1 MSRIGKQ
8 PIDIPAGVSVNIEAD
23 QVTVKGSKGSMV
35 SPLFPTISV
44 DQEGAVLRVSCTDV
58 KTKKNNA
65 LFGLARSLIANNMI
79 GVSQGFN
86 KVLEL
91 RGVGYRAQL
100 QGRKLVLA
108 LGFSHPV
115 EYVLPEGIDANVEQ
129 TKITISGYDKQKVG
143 QVAAEVRAF
152 RPPEPYKG
160 KGVRYMDERVVMKEG
175 KRA

>member
-8 PIDIPAGVSVNIEAD
+8 PIDIPAGVDVVIEAD
-23 QVTVKGSKGSMV
+23 QVTVKGTKGMMV
-35 SPLFPTISV
+35 SPLFSTISV
-44 DQEGAVLRVSCTDV
+44 IQKGATLRVSCSDTAS
-58 KTKKNNA
+58 KKNNA
-65 LFGLARSLIANNMI
+65 LFGLVRSLIANNVI
-79 GVSQGFN
+79 GVSKGFS

-108 LGFSHPV
+108 LGFSHPID
-115 EYVLPEGIDANVEQ
+115 YALPDGIEANVEQ

>member
-8 PIDIPAGVSVNIEAD
+8 PIDIPAGVAVTIEAN
-23 QVTVKGSKGSMV
+23 QIIVKGAKGSMA
-35 SPLFPTISV
+35 SPLFPTVSV
-44 DQEGAVLRVSCTDV
+44 SQEGTVLKVSCSDV
-58 KTKKNNA
+58 KSKKNNA
-65 LFGLARSLIANNMI
+65 LFGLVRSLIANNI
-79 GVSQGFN
+79 VGVSQGFS
-86 KVLEL
+86 KILEL

-108 LGFSHPV
+108 LGFSHPI
-115 EYVLPEGIDANVEQ
+115 EYILPDGVDANVEQ
-129 TKITISGYDKQKVG
+129 TKITISGYDKQQVG

-160 KGVRYMDERVVMKEG
+160 KGVRYMNERVIMKEG